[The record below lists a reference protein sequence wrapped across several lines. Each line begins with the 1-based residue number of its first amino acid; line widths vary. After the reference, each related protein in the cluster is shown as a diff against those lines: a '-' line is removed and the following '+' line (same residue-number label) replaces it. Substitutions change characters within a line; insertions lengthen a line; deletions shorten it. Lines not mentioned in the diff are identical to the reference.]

1 MRQTNKLECLSL
13 PRLFIPIIFAGK
25 HSSLFVSSV
34 TGEEKSLKLTIC
46 VHVLKLFSLPVMTQ
60 TNKLE
65 CLSLLGRFRPV
76 NWLKN
81 SLAYLSAVPQKVLN
95 AAD

>member
-1 MRQTNKLECLSL
+1 MK
-13 PRLFIPIIFAGK
+13 K
-25 HSSLFVSSV
+25 
-34 TGEEKSLKLTIC
+34 KSLKLTIC
-46 VHVLKLFSLPVMTQ
+46 VHVLKLFSLSLTQQ

-81 SLAYLSAVPQKVLN
+81 SLAYLSVVSQMKKKSLKFTTRVLVLKLFYFVSD
-95 AAD
+95 AADK